1 MTTQEIKAMIAAVG
15 VPYAYRQF
23 TQATAQPP
31 PFICFY
37 LGDSDNFNADNRVYE
52 RVETLTLE
60 LYTDAKDFTLEE
72 RVEAILDSYDLPWD
86 KEESE
91 IETEQMHETI
101 YTLDVLITPSNP
113 APVVTT

>member
-1 MTTQEIKAMIAAVG
+1 MTTQEIEAMVAAVG

-31 PFICFY
+31 PFLCFY
-37 LGDSDNFNADNRVYE
+37 LDGSDNFDADDKVYQ

-60 LYTDAKDFTLEE
+60 LYTNRKDFVLEE
-72 RVEAILDSYDLPWD
+72 LLEAILDSYDLPWN
-86 KEESE
+86 KAEAE
-91 IETEQMHETI
+91 IESEQMHETI